1 MSSPTFSTAPPPPPG
16 ESGWS
21 LKVAILFGAVIA
33 LLASNI
39 YLFVQV
45 DRVNSDLA
53 KFRESTLTEIA
64 TLRESSSVTVA
75 TNRKNLETMREE
87 LEGARRQAT
96 MAVGQ
101 AKVEALKKT
110 EQLTGAL
117 AEEQRKQHAQ
127 VTSQLSEVKAATND
141 ANTKIGEVKTDVTSV
156 RSDVAATKSE
166 LDKTI
171 ADLKRVNGDMGEMSG
186 LIATNSKE
194 LGALKQLGDRNY
206 FEFDLK
212 KTKGPQ
218 KIGDVAVLLKKADQ
232 KKNKYT
238 IDVIADDKRVEKR
251 DRNVNE
257 PVQFYVAKARQ
268 PYELVVNEVKK
279 DQIVGYLAT
288 PKVMQ
293 SR

>member
-1 MSSPTFSTAPPPPPG
+1 MFSPAPPPAG
-16 ESGWS
+16 DSGWNV
-21 LKVAILFGAVIA
+21 KVAVLFGAVIA
-33 LLASNI
+33 LLAANI

-45 DRVNSDLA
+45 DRVRSDMA

-64 TLRESSSVTVA
+64 NLRESSSVTTA

-87 LEGARRQAT
+87 LEASRRQAS
-96 MAVGQ
+96 MAVGE
-101 AKVEALKKT
+101 AKVEALRKT
-110 EQLTGAL
+110 EQLTNAL
-117 AEEQRKQHAQ
+117 AAEQRKQHAQ
-127 VTSQLSEVKAATND
+127 VTSEISEVKQATND
-141 ANTKIGEVKTDVTSV
+141 AATRIGEVKTDVTSA
-156 RSDVAATKSE
+156 RSDIASTREE
-166 LDKTI
+166 LQKTI

-186 LIATNSKE
+186 LIATNGKE
-194 LGALKQLGDRNY
+194 LNALKQLGDRNY
-206 FEFDLK
+206 FEFNLK

-238 IDVIADDKRVEKR
+238 IDVIADDKRVEKK
-251 DRNVNE
+251 DKNVNE

>member
-1 MSSPTFSTAPPPPPG
+1 VSSPTFSSAPPPSSD
-16 ESGWS
+16 SGWN
-21 LKVAILFGAVIA
+21 LKAAVLFGAVIA
-33 LLASNI
+33 LLAANV
-39 YLFVQV
+39 YLFVQL
-45 DRVNSDLA
+45 DRVRSDMA

-64 TLRESSSVTVA
+64 NLREASSVTTA

-87 LEGARRQAT
+87 LESSRRQAA

-110 EQLTGAL
+110 EQLTNAL
-117 AEEQRKQHAQ
+117 ADEQRRQQAQ
-127 VTSQLSEVKAATND
+127 VASQISEVKQATND
-141 ANTKIGEVKTDVTSV
+141 ASSRIGEVKTDVTGV
-156 RSDVAATKSE
+156 KSDVAATRAQ
-166 LDKTI
+166 LDQTI
-171 ADLKRVNGDMGEMSG
+171 AELKRVNGDMGEMSG
-186 LIATNSKE
+186 LIATNGKE
-194 LGALKQLGDRNY
+194 LNALKQLGDRNY
-206 FEFDLK
+206 FEFNLK
-212 KTKGPQ
+212 KTKAPQ
-218 KIGDVAVLLKKADQ
+218 KISDVAVQLKKTDP

-238 IDVIADDKRVEKR
+238 LTVIADDKTVEKK

-288 PKVMQ
+288 PKVQQ